1 MTNQE
6 LNAILINV
14 IKERETIY
22 EFLCSQNENDIS
34 KSLFNIPTALLKK
47 RLTEFLKTV
56 TIPNIITHYD
66 FDFEGDIITL
76 NVVVTPKKLLGKIDA
91 TFKFKI
97 NSLSLT
103 NGILKADLSFTEHV
117 NNKDIKSLMLN
128 SITKFKGLIEIAIEH
143 INLPPYIS
151 IDISQKKL
159 QLTARHD
166 KLSSLSNVNLKFVE
180 LKNEHFFFTYSI
192 NDSVCESA
200 AAPALLSKPV
210 SGGFLRDMLNN
221 SDRF

>member
-14 IKERETIY
+14 VKERETIY

-66 FDFEGDIITL
+66 FDFEGDIIKL
-76 NVVVTPKKLLGKIDA
+76 NVAVTPKKLGKIDA

-117 NNKDIKSLMLN
+117 NNKDIKALMLN
-128 SITKFKGLIEIAIEH
+128 SITKFKGLIEIATEH

-151 IDISQKKL
+151 IDISQKNL

-180 LKNEHFFFTYSI
+180 LKNEHFFFTYSL
-192 NDSVCESA
+192 NDSISESA

>member
-34 KSLFNIPTALLKK
+34 KSLFNIPNALLKK

-76 NVVVTPKKLLGKIDA
+76 NVAVTPKKLLGKIDA
-91 TFKFKI
+91 TFTFKI
-97 NSLSLT
+97 NSLSLR

-166 KLSSLSNVNLKFVE
+166 KLSSLSNVNLEFVE

-192 NDSVCESA
+192 DDSVCES